1 MSEHCIRADGLGKTF
16 PLAHPPLTLF
26 QHLARASRRQ
36 NTAPLN
42 ALTDVN
48 FHVTRGEWIGIVGN
62 NGSGKTTL
70 LKLIAGLYP
79 PSHGTLEVE
88 GNVTLLSGLGVGMVA
103 TLSVRENIF
112 LYGALC
118 GILRRPLASA
128 QH

>member
-48 FHVTRGEWIGIVGN
+48 FQVARGEWIGIVGN
-62 NGSGKTTL
+62 NGSGKT
-70 LKLIAGLYP
+70 A
-79 PSHGTLEVE
+79 E
-88 GNVTLLSGLGVGMVA
+88 GVRPASLHVSSQARSVA
-103 TLSVRENIF
+103 
-112 LYGALC
+112 
-118 GILRRPLASA
+118 
-128 QH
+128 